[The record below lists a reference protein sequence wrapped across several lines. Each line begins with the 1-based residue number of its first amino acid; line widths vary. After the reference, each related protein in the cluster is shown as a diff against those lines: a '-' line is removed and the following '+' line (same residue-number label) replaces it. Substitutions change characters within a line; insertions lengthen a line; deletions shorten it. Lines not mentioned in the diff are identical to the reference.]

1 MDDLDQAIQYALEPL
16 TQHGRWELCPH
27 CGMTQHSLGEH
38 ECRLTV
44 MEMPGMEIDVRRRAK
59 SYAIE

>member
-1 MDDLDQAIQYALEPL
+1 MDDLEDAVRMALEPM

-27 CGMTQHSLGEH
+27 CGATQHSLLEH
-38 ECRLTV
+38 VCRTTTL
-44 MEMPGMEIDVRRRAK
+44 EIPGMESDDRRRAK